1 MPPPSVLQVGSA
13 ITVGSTQS
21 LAHRSLQPLRA
32 SLHFSTATRSKIT
45 THFSALLN
53 NYTQSE
59 NKSLRIKRR
68 AAEVSN
74 EGKTEEEVEEEDDG
88 ASIAQGPD
96 DDVPEEGQ
104 QFAQFAGGRFWSV
117 VDAFLE
123 IPGVTNIHVG
133 YSQGHLHNTRYDLV
147 RGGNTGHAEVVRIQ
161 YDPTQVSYDQ
171 LLDIFWA
178 CHDPTQKN
186 RQGYFL
192 GSQYRSGIYF
202 YSPEQE
208 KAARQSLERQQ
219 KKLDKKIVTEI
230 LPAKKFYRAEKKLLR
245 RHPWERRLLGGEKLS
260 GTSFNQPKLPP
271 AKEHEDLEPKLLAD
285 KEHEDPVEV

>member
-21 LAHRSLQPLRA
+21 LARRSLQPLRA
-32 SLHFSTATRSKIT
+32 SLHISTATRAKIS

-59 NKSLRIKRR
+59 HRSLRIIRR
-68 AAEVSN
+68 SAEVSN
-74 EGKTEEEVEEEDDG
+74 ESKTEEEDDG

-104 QFAQFAGGRFWSV
+104 QFAQFAAGRFWSV
-117 VDAFLE
+117 VEAFLE
-123 IPGVTNIHVG
+123 APGVTNMHVG
-133 YSQGHLHNTRYDLV
+133 YSQGHLHNPRCDLV

-171 LLDIFWA
+171 LLDIFWE

-219 KKLDKKIVTEI
+219 KKLDKKVVTEI
-230 LPAKKFYRAEKKLLR
+230 LPAKKFYRAEKILLR
-245 RHPWERRLLGGEKLS
+245 RHRWERRLLGGEKLS
-260 GTSFNQPKLPP
+260 ATSYNQPKLLA
-271 AKEHEDLEPKLLAD
+271 AKEHEDPEPKLPAA
-285 KEHEDPVEV
+285 KEHEDPVKV

>member
-21 LAHRSLQPLRA
+21 LARRSLQPLRA
-32 SLHFSTATRSKIT
+32 SLHISTATRAKIS

-59 NKSLRIKRR
+59 HRSLRIIRR
-68 AAEVSN
+68 SAEVSN
-74 EGKTEEEVEEEDDG
+74 ESKTEEEDDG

-104 QFAQFAGGRFWSV
+104 QFAQFAAGRFWSV
-117 VDAFLE
+117 VEAFLE
-123 IPGVTNIHVG
+123 APGVTNMH
-133 YSQGHLHNTRYDLV
+133 
-147 RGGNTGHAEVVRIQ
+147 
-161 YDPTQVSYDQ
+161 
-171 LLDIFWA
+171 LLDIFWE

-219 KKLDKKIVTEI
+219 KKLDKKVVTEI
-230 LPAKKFYRAEKKLLR
+230 LPAKKFYRAEKILLR
-245 RHPWERRLLGGEKLS
+245 RHRWERRLLGGEKLS
-260 GTSFNQPKLPP
+260 ATSYNQPKLLA
-271 AKEHEDLEPKLLAD
+271 AKEHEDPEPKLPAA
-285 KEHEDPVEV
+285 KEHEDPVKV